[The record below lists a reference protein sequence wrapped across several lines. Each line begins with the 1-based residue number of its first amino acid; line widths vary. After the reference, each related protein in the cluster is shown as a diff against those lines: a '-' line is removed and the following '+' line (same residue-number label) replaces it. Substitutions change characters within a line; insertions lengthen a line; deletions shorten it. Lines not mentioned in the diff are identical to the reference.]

1 MMQSLYR
8 PLSGLAVIAAFTL
21 AACEK
26 KEEVAQAPY
35 EVEEVSLSQLSEDLG
50 AGKTTSVAATEAY
63 IHRMKT
69 MDAGLNAVILIAPD
83 AAQQAAASDQR
94 RKDGKS
100 LGPLDGIPILFK
112 DNIDTMGLRTT
123 AGSYAL
129 EFNVPEKDSTVVA
142 RLRAAGA
149 VILGK
154 VNTSQWA
161 GFRTS
166 KGLNGSTVGKGPHN
180 PYDLARTPAGSSS
193 GSGIAAATSFAA
205 ATVGT
210 DTGGSIIGPSNNN
223 GIVGLKPTIALV
235 PRTGI
240 VPISMDQDSAG
251 PMGRTVRDVALLLNV
266 MAGSDPADAWSK
278 DADAH
283 KKDYVA
289 ALSTDALKGKR
300 IGVLRGMRGYDEKT
314 QPLFEEALGVLK
326 AQGAE
331 LVEVTPGSIPN
342 ASDEMR
348 IILLY
353 SFKEDINNYL
363 AGAPAA
369 VKSRTLTD
377 LIAFN
382 NADPR
387 ESMHSSDIF
396 EDADKTVGGRQAPEY
411 MAAHTSAKQ
420 KTQADGFDK
429 VLRDYN
435 VVAMVNPTS
444 GPAEVIQPDGTATSH
459 AIKVPAGAAVSA
471 TASTMI
477 AGYPHLSVPMGLVD
491 GLPVGLSFISTA
503 WQEELLL
510 SLGYA
515 YEQASKKRVPPT
527 AYKSIAAN

>member
-1 MMQSLYR
+1 MQYR
-8 PLSGLAVIAAFTL
+8 PLTALGLIAAITL
-21 AACEK
+21 GACEK
-26 KEEVAQAPY
+26 KQEASAPY
-35 EVEEVSLSQLSEDLG
+35 SVEEVPLSQIADDLA
-50 AGKTTSVAATEAY
+50 AGKTTSVAVTQAY
-63 IHRMKT
+63 IERMKT
-69 MDAGLNAVILIAPD
+69 LDGGLNAVILIAPD
-83 AAQQAAASDQR
+83 ALAQAAAADQR

-100 LGPLDGIPILFK
+100 LGALDGIPILFK
-112 DNIDTMGLRTT
+112 DNIDTKGLRTT

-142 RLRAAGA
+142 RLRGAGA

-161 GFRTS
+161 GFRTT

-180 PYDLARTPAGSSS
+180 PYDLSRTPAGSSS
-193 GSGIAAATSFAA
+193 GSGIAASVSFAA

-223 GIVGLKPTIALV
+223 GIVGLKPTISLV
-235 PRTGI
+235 PRVGI

-251 PMGRTVRDVALLLNV
+251 PMGRTVRDVAMLLNV
-266 MAGSDPADAWSK
+266 MAGSDPGDPWSADA
-278 DADAH
+278 DMH

-289 ALSTDALKGKR
+289 ALSPDALKGKR
-300 IGVLRGMRGYDEKT
+300 IGVLRGMRGYGEET
-314 QPLFEEALGVLK
+314 MGLFEEALGVLK
-326 AQGAE
+326 GQGAE
-331 LVEVTPGSIPN
+331 LVEIPPGSIPN

-353 SFKEDINNYL
+353 SFKEDINAYL

-369 VKSRTLTD
+369 VKSRTLSD

-382 NADPR
+382 NSDAR

-411 MAAHTSAKQ
+411 IAAHTDAKQ

-429 VLRDYN
+429 VLREYN
-435 VVAMVNPTS
+435 VVALVNPTS

-471 TASTMI
+471 TSSTMI
-477 AGYPHLSVPMGLVD
+477 AGYPHLSVPMGLYK

-503 WQEELLL
+503 WQEDLLL

-527 AYKSIAAN
+527 AYKQTAAN

>member
-1 MMQSLYR
+1 MFCR
-8 PLSGLAVIAAFTL
+8 PLTAFALIAAITL
-21 AACEK
+21 GACEK
-26 KEEVAQAPY
+26 KQEAATAPY
-35 EVEEVSLSQLSEDLG
+35 EVEEVTLSQLSADLA
-50 AGKTTSVAATEAY
+50 AGKTTSVATTQAY
-63 IHRMKT
+63 IDRMKS

-83 AAQQAAASDQR
+83 ALEQAAAADAR

-100 LGPLDGIPILFK
+100 LGALDGIPILFK
-112 DNIDTMGLRTT
+112 DNIDTKGLRTT

-142 RLRAAGA
+142 RLRGAGA

-161 GFRTS
+161 GFRTT

-180 PYDLARTPAGSSS
+180 PYDLSRSPAGSSS
-193 GSGIAAATSFAA
+193 GSGIAASVSFAA

-235 PRTGI
+235 PRVGI

-251 PMGRTVRDVALLLNV
+251 PMGRTVRDVAMLLNV
-266 MAGSDPADAWSK
+266 MAGSDPADPWSAE
-278 DADAH
+278 ADAH

-289 ALSTDALKGKR
+289 ALSPDALKGKR
-300 IGVLRGMRGYDEKT
+300 IGVLRGMRGYGEET
-314 QPLFEEALGVLK
+314 MGLFEEALGVLK
-326 AQGAE
+326 GQGAE
-331 LVEVTPGSIPN
+331 LVEIPPGSIPD

-369 VKSRTLTD
+369 VKSRSLTD

-382 NADPR
+382 DADPR
-387 ESMHSSDIF
+387 ESMHTSDIF
-396 EDADKTVGGRQAPEY
+396 EDADKTMGGRQAPEY
-411 MAAHTSAKQ
+411 IAAHNSAKQ
-420 KTQADGFDK
+420 KTQADGFDR
-429 VLRDYN
+429 VLREYN
-435 VVAMVNPTS
+435 VVALVNPTS

-471 TASTMI
+471 TSSTMI
-477 AGYPHLSVPMGLVD
+477 AGYPHLSVPMGLYK

-527 AYKSIAAN
+527 AYKQSAAN

>member
-1 MMQSLYR
+1 MQYRSLTALALIAT
-8 PLSGLAVIAAFTL
+8 LSLG
-21 AACEK
+21 ACEK
-26 KEEVAQAPY
+26 KQEAAAPY
-35 EVEEVSLSQLSEDLG
+35 NVEEVPLSQIAADLA
-50 AGKTTSVAATEAY
+50 AGKTTSVAVTQAY
-63 IHRMKT
+63 IERMKT
-69 MDAGLNAVILIAPD
+69 LDTGLNAVILIAPD
-83 AAQQAAASDQR
+83 AVEQAAAADKR
-94 RKDGKS
+94 RKDGQA
-100 LGPLDGIPILFK
+100 LGHLDGIPILFK
-112 DNIDTMGLRTT
+112 DNIDTKGLRTT

-129 EFNVPEKDSTVVA
+129 EFNIPEKDSTVVA
-142 RLRAAGA
+142 RLRGAGA

-161 GFRTS
+161 GFRTT

-180 PYDLARTPAGSSS
+180 PYDLSRSPAGSSS
-193 GSGIAAATSFAA
+193 GSGIAASVSFAA

-235 PRTGI
+235 PRVGI

-251 PMGRTVRDVALLLNV
+251 PMGRTVRDVAMLLNV
-266 MAGSDPADAWSK
+266 MAGSDPADPWSA
-278 DADAH
+278 DADAN

-289 ALSTDALKGKR
+289 ALNPDALKGKR
-300 IGVLRGMRGYDEKT
+300 LGVLRGMRGYGEET
-314 QPLFEEALGVLK
+314 MGLFEEALGVLK
-326 AQGAE
+326 GQGAE
-331 LVEVTPGSIPN
+331 LVEIPPGSIPD

-363 AGAPAA
+363 AGTPAA

-382 NADPR
+382 NSDPR
-387 ESMHSSDIF
+387 ESMHTSDIF
-396 EDADKTVGGRQAPEY
+396 EDADKTMGGRQAPEY
-411 MAAHTSAKQ
+411 ITAHNSAKK

-429 VLRDYN
+429 VLREYN
-435 VVAMVNPTS
+435 VVALVNPTS

-471 TASTMI
+471 TSSTMI
-477 AGYPHLSVPMGLVD
+477 AGYPHLSVPMGQYK

-527 AYKSIAAN
+527 AYKQTAAN

>member
-1 MMQSLYR
+1 MSST
-8 PLSGLAVIAAFTL
+8 PL
-21 AACEK
+21 
-26 KEEVAQAPY
+26 
-35 EVEEVSLSQLSEDLG
+35 
-50 AGKTTSVAATEAY
+50 
-63 IHRMKT
+63 R
-69 MDAGLNAVILIAPD
+69 
-83 AAQQAAASDQR
+83 
-94 RKDGKS
+94 
-100 LGPLDGIPILFK
+100 
-112 DNIDTMGLRTT
+112 
-123 AGSYAL
+123 
-129 EFNVPEKDSTVVA
+129 DS
-142 RLRAAGA
+142 
-149 VILGK
+149 
-154 VNTSQWA
+154 
-161 GFRTS
+161 
-166 KGLNGSTVGKGPHN
+166 
-180 PYDLARTPAGSSS
+180 RTPAGSSS

-223 GIVGLKPTIALV
+223 GVVGLKPTISLV

-251 PMGRTVRDVALLLNV
+251 PMSRTVRDVALLLNV

-278 DADAH
+278 EADAH

-300 IGVLRGMRGYDEKT
+300 IGVLRGMRGYDETT
-314 QPLFEEALGVLK
+314 QPLFQEALGVLK
-326 AQGAE
+326 SQGAE

-411 MAAHTSAKQ
+411 LAAHTSAKQ
-420 KTQADGFDK
+420 KTQAEGFDK

-477 AGYPHLSVPMGLVD
+477 AGYPHLSVPMGLIN

-527 AYKSIAAN
+527 AYKSVAAN